1 MENTEIVLNFPVHK
15 LNSEITEK
23 IFKNSNSSQIPEQIQ
38 KGIAKIEI
46 MWLIS

>member
-23 IFKNSNSSQIPEQIQ
+23 ISKR
-38 KGIAKIEI
+38 IAK
-46 MWLIS
+46 

>member
-23 IFKNSNSSQIPEQIQ
+23 ISKIRSSQIPEQIQ
-38 KGIAKIEI
+38 KDCKMKLCG
-46 MWLIS
+46 LIS